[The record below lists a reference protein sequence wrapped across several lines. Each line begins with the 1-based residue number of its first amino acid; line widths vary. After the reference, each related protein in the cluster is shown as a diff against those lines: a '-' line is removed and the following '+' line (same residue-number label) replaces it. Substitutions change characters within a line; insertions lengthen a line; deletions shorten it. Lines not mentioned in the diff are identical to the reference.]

1 MRTQGSLWHHIIL
14 SWKASIYQD
23 MFITLT
29 ILNRQK
35 VHQRQFIQLQTS
47 QEKLARHQL
56 NVRNFCCAAR
66 AHSRD
71 ERSEHCQKNR
81 ARKQFEWRS
90 LVMQFRTICRGGCMM
105 RLLIR
110 KYTGTSG
117 STFFID
123 IFSLSVVISCNNM
136 ASGAPF
142 QCYFTQIH
150 GLDVIRFQSFEFCI
164 FIFITITISRI
175 LSVDSNVCSCDNLG
189 LYQRMCS
196 QMQSSSVTSMPI
208 VSIFGLCCHG
218 NVAYRFECS
227 THIRPISV

>member
-1 MRTQGSLWHHIIL
+1 
-14 SWKASIYQD
+14 
-23 MFITLT
+23 
-29 ILNRQK
+29 
-35 VHQRQFIQLQTS
+35 
-47 QEKLARHQL
+47 
-56 NVRNFCCAAR
+56 
-66 AHSRD
+66 
-71 ERSEHCQKNR
+71 
-81 ARKQFEWRS
+81 
-90 LVMQFRTICRGGCMM
+90 MM

-142 QCYFTQIH
+142 QCYITQIH

-196 QMQSSSVTSMPI
+196 
-208 VSIFGLCCHG
+208 
-218 NVAYRFECS
+218 
-227 THIRPISV
+227 